1 MALYEKYKK
10 LNIDGSR
17 IGLERGS
24 EIGGYFCTPKGARV
38 IGWDNGIHYCFIR
51 GYGEMVFA
59 VNPETGADKYVY
71 PLAESFEDFL
81 RLILACGHT
90 APVEQIIM
98 WTEEQFKEF
107 LTSDY
112 NAFMQGQQEVLDTI
126 TEKLKLEPM
135 AAPYQYVKQLQAQ
148 FDDSKIK
155 LVIYKRG
162 FQSLRFS
169 YMMKGTGLTEF
180 QVGTPRP
187 SINVLATLHHSA
199 FDLASWDRMLL
210 PFYAPI

>member
-1 MALYEKYKK
+1 MAMYEKYKK

-112 NAFMQGQQEVLDTI
+112 NTFMPGQQEVLDTI
-126 TEKLKLEPM
+126 TEKLKLESM
-135 AAPYQYVKQLQAQ
+135 AAPYQYVKQLQAH

-155 LVIYKRG
+155 FTDEYYDVLG
-162 FQSLRFS
+162 LELP
-169 YMMKGTGLTEF
+169 KGRRRKQPEYQYEQVVEITVTRITE
-180 QVGTPRP
+180 
-187 SINVLATLHHSA
+187 
-199 FDLASWDRMLL
+199 D
-210 PFYAPI
+210 

>member
-1 MALYEKYKK
+1 MTVYEKYKK

-24 EIGGYFCTPKGARV
+24 KIGEYFCTPKGARV

-71 PLAESFEDFL
+71 PLAKNFEDFL

-107 LTSDY
+107 LTSNY
-112 NAFMQGQQEVLDTI
+112 NALMQGQQEVLDII

-148 FDDSKIK
+148 FDDSKI
-155 LVIYKRG
+155 
-162 FQSLRFS
+162 RFMDE
-169 YMMKGTGLTEF
+169 YYDVLGLELPKGRKKKQPEYQYEQVVEITVTRITE
-180 QVGTPRP
+180 
-187 SINVLATLHHSA
+187 
-199 FDLASWDRMLL
+199 D
-210 PFYAPI
+210 

>member
-1 MALYEKYKK
+1 MAMYEKYKK

-107 LTSDY
+107 LTSNY
-112 NAFMQGQQEVLDTI
+112 NAFISGQQEVLDTI
-126 TEKLKLEPM
+126 TEKLKLEPI
-135 AAPYQYVKQLQAQ
+135 AAPYQYVKELQAQ

-155 LVIYKRG
+155 FTDEYYDVLGLELPKGRKKSSRSISMNR
-162 FQSLRFS
+162 SL
-169 YMMKGTGLTEF
+169 K
-180 QVGTPRP
+180 
-187 SINVLATLHHSA
+187 
-199 FDLASWDRMLL
+199 L
-210 PFYAPI
+210 PLPA

>member
-10 LNIDGSR
+10 LNIDGGR

-38 IGWDNGIHYCFIR
+38 IGWDNGIHYCFVR

-90 APVEQIIM
+90 APAEQIIL

-112 NAFMQGQQEVLDTI
+112 NALMSGQQEVLDTI

-155 LVIYKRG
+155 FTDEYYDVLG
-162 FQSLRFS
+162 LELP
-169 YMMKGTGLTEF
+169 KGRRRKQPEYQYEQVVEITVTRITEE
-180 QVGTPRP
+180 
-187 SINVLATLHHSA
+187 
-199 FDLASWDRMLL
+199 
-210 PFYAPI
+210 

>member
-71 PLAESFEDFL
+71 PLAESFEAFL

-112 NAFMQGQQEVLDTI
+112 NAFMPGQQEVLDTI
-126 TEKLKLEPM
+126 TEKLKLKPM
-135 AAPYQYVKQLQAQ
+135 AVPYQYVKQLQAQ
-148 FDDSKIK
+148 FDDSKIE
-155 LVIYKRG
+155 
-162 FQSLRFS
+162 FS
-169 YMMKGTGLTEF
+169 DEYYDTLGLELPKGRTAKKQKYLSEHIVSFFVTRITEE
-180 QVGTPRP
+180 
-187 SINVLATLHHSA
+187 
-199 FDLASWDRMLL
+199 
-210 PFYAPI
+210 

>member
-107 LTSDY
+107 LASDY

-126 TEKLKLEPM
+126 TEKLKLKPM
-135 AAPYQYVKQLQAQ
+135 AVPYQYVKQLQTQ

-155 LVIYKRG
+155 FTDEYYDVLGLELPKGRRRKQPEYQYEQVVEITVIR
-162 FQSLRFS
+162 
-169 YMMKGTGLTEF
+169 TTE
-180 QVGTPRP
+180 
-187 SINVLATLHHSA
+187 
-199 FDLASWDRMLL
+199 D
-210 PFYAPI
+210 

>member
-10 LNIDGSR
+10 LNIDGSQ

-24 EIGGYFCTPKGARV
+24 EIEGYFCTPKGARV

-51 GYGEMVFA
+51 GYGKMVFA

-155 LVIYKRG
+155 FTDEYYDVL
-162 FQSLRFS
+162 
-169 YMMKGTGLTEF
+169 GLELPKDRKKKQPEYQYEQIIEITATRITE
-180 QVGTPRP
+180 
-187 SINVLATLHHSA
+187 
-199 FDLASWDRMLL
+199 D
-210 PFYAPI
+210 

>member
-71 PLAESFEDFL
+71 PLAESFENFL

-90 APVEQIIM
+90 APMEQIIM

-135 AAPYQYVKQLQAQ
+135 VAPYQYVKELQVK

-155 LVIYKRG
+155 FTDEYYDVLGLELPKGRSRKQPEYQYEQVVEITVIR
-162 FQSLRFS
+162 
-169 YMMKGTGLTEF
+169 TTE
-180 QVGTPRP
+180 
-187 SINVLATLHHSA
+187 
-199 FDLASWDRMLL
+199 D
-210 PFYAPI
+210 